1 MNLGSLLHGSSSPAS
16 STGRTIG
23 TPRRYDLVTAVLFAG
38 RRRRAFRALAAV
50 AKARSG
56 DRILDVGCGTGY
68 FATMLAQIAGPA
80 GVVVGVDAAP
90 EMIAYATSRSR
101 SAANLSF
108 ELGSAG
114 ALSFP
119 DSGFDVVVS
128 SLTMHHLAPADQLPA
143 IQEMR
148 RVLRPGGTLMIA
160 EFQAPTGHAWRWLLG
175 PTGLSAMGHA
185 VPHVE
190 GLVAAAGF
198 AEIQHGSVP
207 PVLQYIRATRSD
219 SAAD

>member
-1 MNLGSLLHGSSSPAS
+1 
-16 STGRTIG
+16 
-23 TPRRYDLVTAVLFAG
+23 
-38 RRRRAFRALAAV
+38 
-50 AKARSG
+50 
-56 DRILDVGCGTGY
+56 
-68 FATMLAQIAGPA
+68 
-80 GVVVGVDAAP
+80 
-90 EMIAYATSRSR
+90 
-101 SAANLSF
+101 
-108 ELGSAG
+108 GSAG
-114 ALSFP
+114 ALNFP
-119 DSGFDVVVS
+119 DSGFEVVVS

-160 EFQAPTGHAWRWLLG
+160 EFQAPTGHGWRWLLG

-198 AEIQHGSVP
+198 AEIQRGSVP
-207 PVLQYIRATRSD
+207 PVLQYIRATKSD